1 MKRRL
6 LNLVAGVS
14 LVLCAALVVVWVRS
28 YRTSQFVC
36 RYGADDRDLQLIIAT
51 GRVNLEW
58 STPAA
63 PSIVSH
69 GVAGLRAY
77 SFPAFDY
84 RTHVDR
90 APMLGR
96 TDIRRRFDGG
106 GFSWF
111 TNATDA
117 RQWWWV
123 TVPCWA
129 LVLAASPPAIA
140 WALGATR
147 RWRRRLRHRRGDCP
161 QCGYDLRATPGRCPE
176 CGAVAPRVMGEWD
189 GAR

>member
-6 LNLVAGVS
+6 ANLVTAVS
-14 LVLCAALVVVWVRS
+14 LLLCAAVAAVWVRS
-28 YRTSQFVC
+28 YWTSQFVC

-63 PSIVSH
+63 ESIVSR
-69 GVAGLRAY
+69 GVPGLRAY
-77 SFPAFDY
+77 SFAVFDY

-96 TDIRRRFDGG
+96 TDIRRRWDGA

-117 RQWWWV
+117 RRWWWV

-129 LVLAASPPAIA
+129 LILTASAPTAARAV
-140 WALGATR
+140 GAAR
-147 RWRRRLRHRRGDCP
+147 RWGRRRRHRLGNCP

-176 CGAVAPRVMGEWD
+176 CGREATTPA
-189 GAR
+189 